1 MGERLCLTKHTGEKH
16 VLQWSSLARPYFEWN
31 IYLPPQ
37 SQLALGRSTSLAG
50 GCPLSTRAPD
60 VSVSPTSPPALSSA
74 PELSPHSTTTR
85 GYWGRLGT
93 VGVGSL
99 HPHLV
104 LSEQGSHL
112 KAPLSHGPVCRN
124 CMQNCVTRC
133 IWQAATSVT
142 TRTHFVMSGL
152 LSPLSAEPAHFR
164 HPHTLQGQPW
174 PHVQVGPFMPD
185 PL

>member
-1 MGERLCLTKHTGEKH
+1 MINPQSQKTLFYKTEPMVSVPSPSPARLFPDGTGAQAMGERLCLTGHTGEKH

-74 PELSPHSTTTR
+74 PELSPHSMTTR

-133 IWQAATSVT
+133 I
-142 TRTHFVMSGL
+142 
-152 LSPLSAEPAHFR
+152 
-164 HPHTLQGQPW
+164 
-174 PHVQVGPFMPD
+174 
-185 PL
+185 